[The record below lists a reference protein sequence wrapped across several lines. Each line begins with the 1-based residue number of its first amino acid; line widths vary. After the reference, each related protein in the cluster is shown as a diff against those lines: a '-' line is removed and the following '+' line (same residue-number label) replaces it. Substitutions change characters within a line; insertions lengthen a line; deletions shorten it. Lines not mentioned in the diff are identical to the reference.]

1 MRTVNEPDRS
11 SMTARET
18 PDSQLTSAVEIID
31 DPNRL
36 VRAIFSGRR
45 RNMQPE
51 FEKIE
56 IRPIKLRD
64 QVLLQTTS
72 VVGTKSKTA
81 NLEFGDFATRE
92 ILSSGFANC
101 LIEATDLT
109 ITIRFTKKGEPQ
121 IHTSVRELTQ
131 NTSHDRQKSRLL
143 DPNNEFLKKV
153 GISDSVGRIKP
164 SMNDKYLQIEEF
176 LRILMPTLKNEI
188 SAGRIHQ
195 PSLEAPLRIV
205 DHGCGNA
212 YLTFAVHNYLRE
224 QNLPNK
230 IVGIDQR
237 EESRRRNSAIAIELE
252 NTDSI
257 DFRAEKIADSE
268 LDNADLAIALHA
280 CDTATDD
287 ALAWSIR
294 NHAKMLL
301 VSPCCHHYLQ
311 SQLDDIPTPWT
322 LVTKHGILSERL
334 GDILTDALR
343 AQILRLHGYKSEVI
357 EFIGDEHTP
366 RNLLI
371 RATLTRA
378 EPDPLELSK
387 YREIVKLWCVRPRL
401 AEILEFS

>member
-1 MRTVNEPDRS
+1 
-11 SMTARET
+11 MTMKENSE
-18 PDSQLTSAVEIID
+18 SQINSIVEIID

-56 IRPIKLRD
+56 LRPIKLRD

-72 VVGTKSKTA
+72 LVGTKSKTA
-81 NLEFGDFATRE
+81 NLEFGKFSTRE
-92 ILSSGFANC
+92 TLSSGFANC

-121 IHTSVRELTQ
+121 IHISVRELVQ
-131 NTSHDRQKSRLL
+131 NTAHDRQKSRLL
-143 DPNNEFLKKV
+143 DPNSEFLKKV
-153 GISDSVGRIKP
+153 GISDNAGRIKP

-176 LRILMPTLKNEI
+176 LRILMPTLKSEI

-195 PSLEAPLRIV
+195 PSLETPLHIV

-212 YLTFAVHNYLRE
+212 YLTFAVHNYLME

-230 IVGIDQR
+230 IIGIDQR
-237 EESRRRNSAIAIELE
+237 EDSRRRNSGIAVDLDIANSIE
-252 NTDSI
+252 
-257 DFRAEKIADSE
+257 FRAEKIADSE

-301 VSPCCHHYLQ
+301 VSPCCHHDLQ
-311 SQLDDIPTPWT
+311 TQLENIPTPWT
-322 LVTKHGILSERL
+322 FVTKHGILKERL

-343 AQILRLHGYKSEVI
+343 AQILRLHGYRCEII

-371 RATLTRA
+371 RAILTQA
-378 EPDPLELSK
+378 APDPEDLSR
-387 YREIVKLWCVRPRL
+387 YREVLHSWSIRPKL

>member
-1 MRTVNEPDRS
+1 
-11 SMTARET
+11 
-18 PDSQLTSAVEIID
+18 
-31 DPNRL
+31 
-36 VRAIFSGRR
+36 
-45 RNMQPE
+45 MQPE

-56 IRPIKLRD
+56 LRPIKLRD
-64 QVLLQTTS
+64 QILLQTTS
-72 VVGTKSKTA
+72 LVGTKSKTA
-81 NLEFGDFATRE
+81 NLEFGKFATRE
-92 ILSSGFANC
+92 TLSSGFANC

-121 IHTSVRELTQ
+121 IHTSVRELVQ
-131 NTSHDRQKSRLL
+131 NTTHDRQKSRLL
-143 DPNNEFLKKV
+143 DPNSEFLKKV
-153 GISDSVGRIKP
+153 GISDGAGRIKP

-176 LRILMPTLKNEI
+176 LRILMPALRNEI

-195 PSLEAPLRIV
+195 PSLEAPLHIV

-212 YLTFAVHNYLRE
+212 YLTFAVHNYLIE
-224 QNLPNK
+224 QSIPNQ

-237 EESRRRNSAIAIELE
+237 EDSRRRNSAIAIDLD
-252 NTDSI
+252 NAHSI

-294 NHAKMLL
+294 NHAKILL
-301 VSPCCHHYLQ
+301 VSPCCHHDLQ
-311 SQLDDIPTPWT
+311 IQLVDIPTPWT
-322 LVTKHGILSERL
+322 LVSKHGILKERL

-343 AQILRLHGYKSEVI
+343 AQILRLHGYKCEII

-378 EPDPLELSK
+378 TPDPLDLAR
-387 YREIVKLWCVRPRL
+387 YREIVKLWSIRPKL
-401 AEILEFS
+401 AELLEFS

>member
-1 MRTVNEPDRS
+1 
-11 SMTARET
+11 
-18 PDSQLTSAVEIID
+18 
-31 DPNRL
+31 
-36 VRAIFSGRR
+36 
-45 RNMQPE
+45 MQPE

-56 IRPIKLRD
+56 LRPIKLRD

-72 VVGTKSKTA
+72 LVGTKSKTA
-81 NLEFGDFATRE
+81 NLEFGKFATRE
-92 ILSSGFANC
+92 TLSSGFANC

-121 IHTSVRELTQ
+121 IHTSVRELVQKT
-131 NTSHDRQKSRLL
+131 THDRQKSRLL

-153 GISDSVGRIKP
+153 GISDGAGRIKP

-176 LRILMPTLKNEI
+176 LRILMPTLKSEI

-195 PSLEAPLRIV
+195 PSPEAPLRIV

-212 YLTFAVHNYLRE
+212 YLTFAVHNYLME
-224 QNLPNK
+224 QDIPNQV
-230 IVGIDQR
+230 IGIDQR
-237 EESRRRNSAIAIELE
+237 EDSRRRNTAIAIELE

-257 DFRAEKIADSE
+257 EFRAEKIADSGFA
-268 LDNADLAIALHA
+268 NADLAIALHA

-294 NHAKMLL
+294 NHVKMLL
-301 VSPCCHHYLQ
+301 VSPCCHHDLQ
-311 SQLDDIPTPWT
+311 TQFEDIPAPWT
-322 LVTKHGILSERL
+322 LVTKHGILKERF

-343 AQILRLHGYKSEVI
+343 AQILRLHGYRCEII

-371 RATLTRA
+371 RATLTYA
-378 EPDPLELSK
+378 TPDPEDLSRF
-387 YREIVKLWCVRPRL
+387 REIVKSWSIRPKL
-401 AEILEFS
+401 AEILDFS